1 MILSYL
7 GFINCGNQNYY
18 YIIFQIENNLAY
30 VFDNFSCFYL
40 SAFWAII
47 GAKISIYKNFK

>member
-47 GAKISIYKNFK
+47 GAKISTNKKFK